1 MGNIFLAKSNGETVV
16 EHTKKLI
23 QNFEKLIELYPNIE
37 VDKRLLLL
45 ACIYHDLGKINAK
58 FQYKVSNEKRKS
70 LLKEKYEIDLKKNE
84 IPHGILSTAFIN
96 SNELLKENFD
106 KEDIKILAHSVALHH
121 ERDISEIEDEDFKEE
136 IKKMEFELNDFETE
150 LTSLENIYFEII
162 KKIYGEIKKYS
173 IFKREDD
180 NFKIKKLSKKY
191 YKLNDRIYSE
201 KMYMKKEE
209 ALEIFKKYVLL
220 KGLLNKIDYAASSYT
235 TIEEK
240 NDFLEIEMEKFLE
253 DVLRK
258 DNPKND
264 WNALQKFMKQHKDEN
279 VVIVAQTGYG
289 KTEAGLL
296 WIGNNK
302 GFFTLPLRVA
312 INAIYDRVVKN
323 IVREN
328 VEKRIGLLHS
338 DFREYYTEKNSKENK
353 LLKNE
358 ELSEYINKTKQFSL
372 PLTICTIDQLFDF
385 VFRAPGFELK
395 VATLSYSK
403 VVIDEIQMY
412 SADLLAYLIYGL
424 KYITD
429 FGGKFA
435 IMTAT
440 LPGIVT
446 YLLEKEGVKF
456 VTTEPFT
463 NDKKRHSLKVMEESI
478 NAEFIKGKYR
488 NNKILV
494 ICNTVKK
501 AKEIYENLNIPK
513 EELNLIH
520 SRFIKRDRTNKEKE
534 ITEFANPKRFRGD
547 VKNKREKEG
556 FQENGVWIGTQVLE
570 ASLDLD
576 FDILITELSDL
587 NGLFQRMGR
596 CFRNREKVDEGYNCF
611 VFTKECS
618 GIKGAKAIIDKE
630 IHEKSKSVLLKVD
643 GIISEVQKLDLINS
657 VYSYE
662 SLKDTKYFN
671 KVTDNIKYLKE
682 YVVEYEKTKSEVQRI
697 FRNIASYDV
706 IPRII
711 YEENF
716 EEINRNIEILREKM
730 KGLSEDD
737 RKKLRIRKIEAR
749 GELNKFKVTI
759 PDFEYRKLEKSK
771 KNEIEK
777 IKVNDYE
784 ELVVVNC
791 GYSYE
796 KGFEVV
802 RGEEEDNFF

>member
-1 MGNIFLAKSNGETVV
+1 M
-16 EHTKKLI
+16 
-23 QNFEKLIELYPNIE
+23 
-37 VDKRLLLL
+37 
-45 ACIYHDLGKINAK
+45 
-58 FQYKVSNEKRKS
+58 
-70 LLKEKYEIDLKKNE
+70 
-84 IPHGILSTAFIN
+84 
-96 SNELLKENFD
+96 
-106 KEDIKILAHSVALHH
+106 
-121 ERDISEIEDEDFKEE
+121 
-136 IKKMEFELNDFETE
+136 
-150 LTSLENIYFEII
+150 
-162 KKIYGEIKKYS
+162 
-173 IFKREDD
+173 
-180 NFKIKKLSKKY
+180 
-191 YKLNDRIYSE
+191 
-201 KMYMKKEE
+201 
-209 ALEIFKKYVLL
+209 L

-258 DNPKND
+258 DNPKNN

-312 INAIYDRVVKN
+312 INAIYDRITKN

-358 ELSEYINKTKQFSL
+358 ELSEYIDRTKQFSL

-446 YLLEKEGVKF
+446 YLLEKERVKF

-478 NAEFIKGKYR
+478 NAEFIKEKYR

-501 AKEIYENLNIPK
+501 AKEIYENLDIPK

-520 SRFIKRDRTNKEKE
+520 SRFIKRDRTKKEKE
-534 ITEFANPKRFRGD
+534 ITEFANPKRFKED

-643 GIISEVQKLDLINS
+643 GIISEVQKLYLINS

-682 YVVEYEKTKSEVQRI
+682 YIVEYEKTKSEVQKI

-716 EEINRNIEILREKM
+716 EEINGNIEILREKM

-737 RKKLRIRKIEAR
+737 RKKLQISKIEAR

-777 IKVNDYE
+777 IKINDYE

-802 RGEEEDNFF
+802 QEEEEDNFF